1 MKWNSIRTKV
11 LAALLAC
18 LIVGVGG
25 ILAMMRYGFERNS
38 QALASESVLSAQKL
52 FTILQAREISK
63 MTAVSDTL
71 VANPQIR
78 DALASQDRGRLLELT
93 APLYAELKA
102 QGITNWMFHTPEPD
116 MRVLLR
122 LHNPAKFG
130 DQLNRFM
137 DKEVTRT
144 HALVVGN
151 ELAKAGF
158 ALRTL
163 RPVFDANGRL
173 IGYVEF
179 GEEFG
184 QFIHAMQQQTGNDYG
199 LLLSKNFLNREMWT
213 ESSAVWKRRDNW
225 NDNSSFVVADRTT
238 ASDTILRF
246 QGDLSAI
253 QAQGQ
258 VLERYKEANSV
269 FVRGIFPIRD
279 ASGKTVGAMFVVRNI
294 SEFYLAMQHTQKV
307 LVLMTVAALTLGMVM
322 VLMLLNRLVFRRLQH
337 IIRIATR
344 VVGGDYESEI
354 QVSSHDEVGEL
365 ELLFEQFRSV
375 FVTLLTGVPG
385 LQVSPSDSD
394 SDSDSDSEDAVE
406 HKSLSCV

>member
-18 LIVGVGG
+18 LVIGVGG

-38 QALASESVLSAQKL
+38 QALAAESVLSAQKL

-78 DALASQDRGRLLELT
+78 DALASQDRARLLELT
-93 APLYAELKA
+93 APLYAQLKA

-122 LHNPAKFG
+122 VHNPAKFD

-137 DKEVTRT
+137 DKEAMRT
-144 HALVVGN
+144 HAIVIGN

-158 ALRTL
+158 ALRVL
-163 RPVFDANGRL
+163 RPVYDANGTL
-173 IGYVEF
+173 IGYLEF

-184 QFIHAMQQQTGNDYG
+184 QFIHAMEQQTGNDYG
-199 LLLSKNFLNREMWT
+199 LLLSKDFLNREMWA
-213 ESSAVWKRRDNW
+213 ESCAVWKRRDNW
-225 NDNSSFVVADRTT
+225 NDNPSFVVADRTT
-238 ASDTILRF
+238 ASDAILRF
-246 QGDLSAI
+246 QGDLSAM
-253 QAQGQ
+253 QGQGQ
-258 VLERYKEANSV
+258 VLERYEEANSV

-279 ASGKTVGAMFVVRNI
+279 ASGKTVGAMFVIRNI
-294 SEFYLAMQHTQKV
+294 SEFYLAMQDTQNV
-307 LVLMTVAALTLGMVM
+307 IVLMTIAALSLGMLM

-354 QVSSHDEVGEL
+354 QVSSHDEVGEF

-375 FVTLLTGVPG
+375 FVTLLTGVSALP
-385 LQVSPSDSD
+385 PSEDT
-394 SDSDSDSEDAVE
+394 EDAVE
-406 HKSLSCV
+406 QESVSCV